1 MTWEAFFR
9 RCALGAMLG
18 VALSSPAFAS
28 DAGAPAD
35 ARVDDGGLEA
45 GAEDPTAASLVV
57 TTKEVRDLLA
67 GKLAIAVPP
76 TSLFE
81 IPIDDDAAVAL
92 EAARLR
98 ALMNGLDTGAPT
110 AKGKKTASSAAKSAD
125 AGAVTGAVP
134 ADVWTARIDL
144 DRARLAFYELPSSRR
159 RDLLAAHAKEQDTA
173 PTLSSTDQRA
183 ADSEAQRQLALKA
196 AREARTEAER
206 LVATEQAHLLEVDHA
221 QVLFD
226 QALGKARGDLAARQ
240 EETLGWQRRV
250 SDAIAGTPQDADRT
264 YDELRHALRGSRD
277 ALSSALDDL
286 SSPASG
292 VPQPGPDALADLQ
305 IEIDTTAPSKE
316 REHVVAEAARL
327 GALETKLRADRTS
340 ALLIEIDTLNR
351 ERLGM
356 LDSLSPEKRGAITGF
371 TAAGLDQAASELRQL
386 SLILRYH
393 KHVIIRFVVSLRHPS
408 RTIVG
413 RTLFGSVLTLL
424 EWIAVIGGFF
434 WWRRRSPVL
443 LSIWRKRVLDDDRHA
458 RLAVPSF
465 AGRALG
471 FVLQVHRPLESLLL
485 LLMLTWLLPA
495 EVHAILEVKVALTIV
510 TWTVGAAFVVDA
522 INALAGGTP
531 VSGGAGIDIAKLR
544 LRSLRLVAR
553 VVVVFGLILVI
564 SSMLVGHG
572 TIYQWVFST
581 CWLASVPIL
590 LVLVQWWKNV
600 VFLRLERVRK
610 KTTFQQWVL
619 AHSKGWMSF
628 VAATAGG
635 VHLFVSG
642 TVRGVRTWV
651 GKFDIYR
658 KVLAYLF
665 RREMDKL
672 VADREPI
679 VAAHLPDDTFLSLGP
694 ETPSEAWIRTDLE
707 DDLKKLSARIASR
720 KGGIIVI
727 VGGRGMGKTRTLKK
741 LHDDAP
747 DVVQIQTPSGG
758 LDAFRR
764 AFAERTGGNED
775 ATLEE
780 LASAFEA
787 SPAPAFFV
795 DDIHRLVQPV
805 MGGLAAFDELLAI
818 LSAHSEHTTW
828 VLSLDSV
835 LWLFLERSRG
845 ARPLFDEVVRLRPWR
860 EPEIIELLAART
872 AQAGVTPSFDGLL
885 ERLRANADEI
895 DRREA
900 LEKRAA
906 DYYRLLWDHGGG
918 NPGVVLH
925 VWRRSLGLGPEGTVC
940 VKLFQALDSSDL
952 ERLPDHTVFVLRAI
966 LQLAPADPEDIAK
979 ATMVRPAEVNDAL
992 RYGEA
997 RGYIAEQDGRYQ
1009 VTWTWFRAV
1018 TLFLQRRHLLGS

>member
-1 MTWEAFFR
+1 E
-9 RCALGAMLG
+9 
-18 VALSSPAFAS
+18 
-28 DAGAPAD
+28 
-35 ARVDDGGLEA
+35 
-45 GAEDPTAASLVV
+45 
-57 TTKEVRDLLA
+57 
-67 GKLAIAVPP
+67 
-76 TSLFE
+76 
-81 IPIDDDAAVAL
+81 
-92 EAARLR
+92 
-98 ALMNGLDTGAPT
+98 
-110 AKGKKTASSAAKSAD
+110 
-125 AGAVTGAVP
+125 
-134 ADVWTARIDL
+134 
-144 DRARLAFYELPSSRR
+144 
-159 RDLLAAHAKEQDTA
+159 
-173 PTLSSTDQRA
+173 
-183 ADSEAQRQLALKA
+183 
-196 AREARTEAER
+196 
-206 LVATEQAHLLEVDHA
+206 
-221 QVLFD
+221 
-226 QALGKARGDLAARQ
+226 QALGKARSDLTARQ

-250 SDAIAGTPQDADRT
+250 NDAIAGTEEDADRT
-264 YDELRHALRGSRD
+264 YDDLRHALRGSRD
-277 ALSSALDDL
+277 ALSAALDD
-286 SSPASG
+286 SASGASG

-305 IEIDTTAPSKE
+305 IDIDTTAPRKE
-316 REHVVAEAARL
+316 REHVVAEAERL
-327 GALETKLRADRTS
+327 GALEAKLRSDRTS
-340 ALLIEIDTLNR
+340 TLLIEIDTLNH

-356 LDSLSPEKRGAITGF
+356 LESLSPEKRGAITGF
-371 TAAGLDQAASELRQL
+371 TAAGLDQATSELRQL
-386 SLILRYH
+386 TLILRFH
-393 KHVIIRFVVSLRHPS
+393 KQVIVAFVVSLRHPS
-408 RTIVG
+408 RTLIG

-434 WWRRRSPVL
+434 WWRRRSPIL
-443 LSIWRKRVLDDDRHA
+443 LSLWRKRVLEEDRHA
-458 RLAVPSF
+458 RLATPSF

-471 FVLQVHRPLESLLL
+471 FALQVHRPLEWLLL
-485 LLMLTWLLPA
+485 LLVLTWFLPA

-522 INALAGGTP
+522 INALAGAAKAHG
-531 VSGGAGIDIAKLR
+531 VDIAKLR

-581 CWLASVPIL
+581 CWLASIPIL
-590 LVLVQWWKNV
+590 LVLVKWWKNV

-610 KTTFQQWVL
+610 KSAFQQWVL
-619 AHSKGWMSF
+619 ANSKGWTSF

-642 TVRGVRTWV
+642 TVRGVRAWI
-651 GKFDIYR
+651 GKFDVYR

-672 VADREPI
+672 VADREPV

-720 KGGIIVI
+720 KGGIIVL

-764 AFAERTGGNED
+764 AFAERTGKNAD

-780 LASAFEA
+780 LVSAFDA

-818 LSAHSEHTTW
+818 ASAHSEHTTW
-828 VLSLDSV
+828 VFSLDSV
-835 LWLFLERSRG
+835 LWQFLERSRG
-845 ARPLFDEVVRLRPWR
+845 ARPLFDEIVRLRPWR
-860 EPEIIELLAART
+860 EAEIVELLAART
-872 AQAGVTPSFDGLL
+872 EQAGVTPRFDGLL
-885 ERLRANADEI
+885 ERLPANADEI

-900 LEKRAA
+900 LEKRAS

-925 VWRRSLGLGPEGTVC
+925 VWRRSLGVGPEGTVC

-952 ERLPDHTVFVLRAI
+952 ERLPDHAVFVLRAI
-966 LQLAPADPEDIAK
+966 LQLAPADPEDITK

-997 RGYIAEQDGRYQ
+997 RGYIAEQDGRYR